1 MDFEAFGPDTELHK
15 AISRECIDTIDRA
28 AIFAYEYVPRS
39 LVLCMLLDI
48 FEATEKGKPTE
59 RWGRKASGLRVFPR
73 TAGPPNTQG

>member
-48 FEATEKGKPTE
+48 FEATE
-59 RWGRKASGLRVFPR
+59 
-73 TAGPPNTQG
+73 